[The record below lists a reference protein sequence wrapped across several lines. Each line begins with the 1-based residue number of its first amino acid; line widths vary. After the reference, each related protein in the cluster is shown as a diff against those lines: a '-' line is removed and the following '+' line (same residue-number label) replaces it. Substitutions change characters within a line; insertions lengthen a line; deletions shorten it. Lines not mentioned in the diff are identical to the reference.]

1 MPSLFLKLL
10 IHLLEFPTKSLVNH
24 PIIISIG
31 NSMNA
36 KTITA
41 AQLGNFVL
49 MIDDL
54 TPGEIGE
61 KSS

>member
-1 MPSLFLKLL
+1 
-10 IHLLEFPTKSLVNH
+10 
-24 PIIISIG
+24 
-31 NSMNA
+31 MNA

-49 MIDDL
+49 IIDDL
-54 TPGEIGE
+54 IPGEIGE